1 MDTLDI
7 VAKIHLVYWHT
18 IKVTR
23 KHKINRPIP
32 FGKRQFNVFCF
43 L

>member
-32 FGKRQFNVFCF
+32 FGKDNLMYFVF